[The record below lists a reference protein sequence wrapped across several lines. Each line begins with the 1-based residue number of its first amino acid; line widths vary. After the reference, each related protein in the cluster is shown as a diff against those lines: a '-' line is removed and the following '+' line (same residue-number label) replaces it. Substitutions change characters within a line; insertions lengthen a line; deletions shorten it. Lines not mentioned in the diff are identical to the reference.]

1 MLKKLNL
8 INELLIMK
16 LFKNIGLLAV
26 LMLLMVS
33 CIDKTPD
40 YGNFPTKDVDFTYNV
55 DGDQFLLDFYVV
67 STIQF
72 TNTSAKPG
80 AVTWDFGDGETSTD
94 VNPLHM
100 YKEAGIY
107 KVKLTVDGVGSRT
120 YPLMIYD
127 IAPVLSVKEQSDDP
141 VVINDVTVALDIFLP
156 NPENKKCKYTW
167 IFPEGTT
174 NVAGEKMTTW
184 IGFSHEDGSVDLPG
198 TLKFSNIGSQKI
210 ELQTVFDF
218 EGSAERRLDDA
229 YANVQV
235 GCNYPCKTIY
245 YAVLDGN
252 IKAYKL
258 VDMSKVPAGT
268 KVGAFDM
275 GVKSGSMPTQ
285 LIYKK
290 VKEQDLI
297 YILDCGKQYTYI
309 DDANALNGDGKINVM
324 SVDGKSTNIMVTN
337 VGKQAF
343 NDPFQGCTDNQYMYY
358 TDRNTGIRRMDLTV
372 RGGVETSD
380 FKTEIGYM
388 VTNQQLGYYGRGIGY
403 GAIHTDIALD
413 SRGVFWWAKNFG
425 GVGIYRFKTSDIGK
439 LNTAPYHIL
448 LSGANPRA
456 FALDEKNKQMYV
468 WLSKGKPGL
477 CVYDL
482 PGDDDATD
490 KDAYKTYIPM
500 DADPINTTA
509 DEGVY
514 TTQFAIDSETGNVFF
529 GFRAN
534 KLETKYTTGLKYYD
548 PAKKEIVDFN
558 ENKEKILGVA
568 VCDTPTKLF

>member
-1 MLKKLNL
+1 
-8 INELLIMK
+8 MK
-16 LFKNIGLLAV
+16 LFKNIGLLA
-26 LMLLMVS
+26 LLILSMVS

-40 YGNFPTKDVDFTYNV
+40 YGDFPTKDVDFTYNV

-80 AVTWDFGDGETSTD
+80 AVAWDFGDGQTSTE
-94 VNPLHM
+94 VNPLHK
-100 YKEAGIY
+100 YKEAGLY
-107 KVKLTVDGVGSRT
+107 KVKLTVEGVGSRT
-120 YPLMIYD
+120 YPLLIYD
-127 IAPVLSVKEQSDDP
+127 IAPVLSVKKQSADT
-141 VVINDVTVALDIFLP
+141 VVINKVTVEMDIFLP
-156 NPENKKCKYTW
+156 NPENLKCKYTW

-174 NVAGEKMTTW
+174 NEAGETMTNWT
-184 IGFSHEDGSVDLPG
+184 GFSHEDGSIDLPG
-198 TLKFSNIGSQKI
+198 GLKFSNIGSQKI
-210 ELQTVFDF
+210 EIQTIFDF
-218 EGSAERRLDDA
+218 EGAEERRLDDS

-235 GCNYPCKTIY
+235 GCSYRCKTIY

-258 VDMSKVPAGT
+258 VDKSLVPEGT

-290 VKEQDLI
+290 VNEEDLI
-297 YILDCGKQYTYI
+297 YILDCGKQYYYI
-309 DDANALNGDGKINVM
+309 NDEDGINGDGRINVM
-324 SVDGKSTNIMVTN
+324 SVDGKSTNVMVTN

-343 NDPFQGCTDNQYMYY
+343 NDPFQACADNQYLYY
-358 TDRNTGIRRMDLTV
+358 TDRNTGIRRMALTA
-372 RGGVETSD
+372 RGEVESSN
-380 FKTEIGYM
+380 FKTEEGYM
-388 VTNQQLGYYGRGIGY
+388 VTNQQLGYYGRGLSY
-403 GAIHTDIALD
+403 GAVHTDIALD
-413 SRGVFWWAKNFG
+413 SKGMFWWVKNFG
-425 GVGIYRFKTSDIGK
+425 AYGILRFMPSDIGK
-439 LNTAPYHIL
+439 INVAPYPIL

-468 WLSKGKPGL
+468 WLSKGTPGL

-482 PGDDDATD
+482 PGDADATE
-490 KDAYKTYIPM
+490 KGAYKTYIAM